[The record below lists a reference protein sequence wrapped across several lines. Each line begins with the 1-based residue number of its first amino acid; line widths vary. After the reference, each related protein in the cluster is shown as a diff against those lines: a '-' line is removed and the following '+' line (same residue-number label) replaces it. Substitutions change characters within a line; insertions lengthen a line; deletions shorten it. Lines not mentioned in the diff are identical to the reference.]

1 MTFNFQIWRNAQ
13 YNFKKEYDRGISSAK
28 VFPIIPQSL
37 KSRKHTK
44 KSCWVAA
51 SELEI
56 PCSPYIILWI
66 WPHHCEGKNGF
77 SLVCFWWYSYL
88 RDLLKKMAKPT
99 QLPRDFQVYMV
110 FFVSFDFCSKNMV
123 KYHEN
128 KVVRMA
134 SEDSDKH
141 WTWIKLWY
149 SEIGIN
155 VYLLTK

>member
-141 WTWIKLWY
+141 WTWI
-149 SEIGIN
+149 
-155 VYLLTK
+155 